1 MTASRADRFKSA
13 LGSFPDPAKGL
24 LQHLPRQAG
33 RLPSKTC
40 NILMDLMHVSM
51 EELMVLLLPL
61 AKVFSTPA
69 ISDFNVGAVALAGE
83 QSVDREMNL
92 YMGANMEFEH
102 LALNMSIH
110 AEQAVVM
117 NAWHHGAERVK
128 SIATSELPCG
138 HCRQFLNELSDSSDL
153 MIIKPLGEEHEYQAS
168 PLSVILPAAFSPS
181 DLGNKKGFMNPLNT
195 GPKLTLADPVGD
207 DSLIQAALSAAESS
221 YAPYTGNFAGCALE
235 TAGGQMV
242 SGRYVESVAYNP
254 SISPLH
260 STLSRLN
267 MMTIQETHVIHR
279 IVLVEK
285 PTRICQKDLVNML
298 IRSCAR
304 HVELEYYIS
313 KEEEAL

>member
-1 MTASRADRFKSA
+1 MEATRAERFTSA
-13 LGSFPDPAKGL
+13 LHAFPDPAKAL
-24 LQHLPRQAG
+24 LQHLPQQTG
-33 RLPSKTC
+33 RLSSKTC
-40 NILMDLMHVSM
+40 NLLMDLMHVSM
-51 EELMVLLLPL
+51 EELMVCLLPL

-69 ISDFNVGAVALAGE
+69 ISHFHVGAVALAGD
-83 QSVDREMNL
+83 QGVDGEMDL
-92 YMGANMEFEH
+92 YLGANMEFEH

-117 NAWHHGAERVK
+117 NAWQHGAERVK

-138 HCRQFLNELSDSSDL
+138 HCRQFLNELSGSRDL
-153 MIIKPLGEEHEYQAS
+153 MVVKPLGEEHDYRSS
-168 PLSVILPAAFSPS
+168 PLWEILPAAFSPS

-195 GPKLTLADPVGD
+195 RPRLSLADPVGD
-207 DSLIQAALSAAESS
+207 SLVQGALSAAESS

-242 SGRYVESVAYNP
+242 SGSYVESVAYNP

-267 MMTIQETHVIHR
+267 MMTAGEIPIIHR
-279 IVLVEK
+279 IVLVET
-285 PTRICQKDLVNML
+285 PTRVRQKDLVEML
-298 IRSCAR
+298 MRSRAR

-313 KEEEAL
+313 KKEESS